1 MPLVKLPQ
9 PYALRMEMIRAKGYA
24 DHEVLALI
32 ELYDA
37 ERVKDKVDAEVN
49 WDGFL
54 AYARENADNLKA
66 AVLEGYQFSF
76 ITIGGIKS
84 LLSIRFHKTEEQD
97 YVSGGSSI
105 DRLTLSAAE
114 FERLRGLVPQHWK
127 MTVTRPE
134 QGKDAVEIRI
144 ELAEGQSV
152 V

>member
-1 MPLVKLPQ
+1 MPLAKLPQ

-24 DHEVLALI
+24 DHEVLAMI

-37 ERVKDKVDAEVN
+37 ELLKVKVDAEVN

-66 AVLEGYQFSF
+66 AVLEGYHFSF

-97 YVSGGSSI
+97 YLLGGSSI
-105 DRLTLSAAE
+105 ERLTLSAAE
-114 FERLRGLVPQHWK
+114 FERLRGLVPPHWK
-127 MTVTRPE
+127 MTVTSSDQETDP
-134 QGKDAVEIRI
+134 VEIRI
-144 ELAEGQSV
+144 ELAEGQSAL
-152 V
+152 